1 MGFGIMDALTEGQ
14 RQLERAARLLDVA
27 GPQGTKTPV
36 HRALEQLFCEARTR
50 SQPHGSLA
58 AAAPYGAVGTSR
70 LLQGTS
76 AQRLAREVTDFCLSS
91 SGGGSAGSSGGIVG
105 AAGATS
111 LGLTTAPEDQPHL
124 GVREFFSLRR
134 ERLLMETVEEAHRDC
149 MRGFERH
156 AFEQVEKDW
165 DDTKAQ
171 IMGLAAPNC
180 DDLGVLT
187 MSPPPQDAAIIDALL
202 AEAGVSRPLVRN
214 ISALSCESCPPYR
227 EELVECWRIVGY
239 ELQSTPRAVTCGA
252 LRYLQDKYAEDIK
265 EAVYRSADAQLG
277 GVPDAWAIVCGY
289 GRVKFETD
297 DFPSCAAHVWFA
309 AYVATRAGIAHL
321 LVELP
326 DRGAPCSDRCPALR
340 TVCALMARRLQAV
353 AAAAPNSAG
362 QQSQDFAMGGDA
374 DPADLLRADLAE
386 TGGSPF
392 HDILLALLLGRRFGL
407 GGLPEGTVEDWIWFR
422 LHALQIGAGDINQA
436 PEFAQQLEAL
446 RQHTLTLRPSHYDP
460 MGSGAA
466 PPSGFGAPGEQP
478 LPAMGVHSYGAA
490 QTLNSVKVLLLT
502 GQFGRAVQELRAQD
516 RCLWGPALHIAL
528 VLHRAGA
535 LGALA
540 GSGPP
545 TNVAGLVCDYAC
557 RFGCG
562 DQLRYLRALDPADRV
577 QALQRLLLRG
587 DIGTSDELLGFIDA
601 NGQHHPGLLELTL
614 HEDGLGGQ
622 PEFVKLCADTG
633 SAAYEHGQYR
643 EALRLFHLGRCHT
656 EVLRVLSRCLRLPM
670 WRDPAAAGSEEAERL
685 SSDIDRFFG
694 IYERNLDRYALSSQ
708 SWAIAR
714 KLYAA
719 RLFHVLC
726 DRGRP
731 EAALDLFEREQLLPL
746 GSEDG
751 PQDTEAD
758 SEVLAEYPRIVGDYV
773 RALWHMASQGAIP
786 EVVLRARTKQL
797 QAFLALHLS
806 CCVVLDQ
813 QTAAAL
819 ARLAMC

>member
-1 MGFGIMDALTEGQ
+1 
-14 RQLERAARLLDVA
+14 
-27 GPQGTKTPV
+27 
-36 HRALEQLFCEARTR
+36 
-50 SQPHGSLA
+50 
-58 AAAPYGAVGTSR
+58 
-70 LLQGTS
+70 
-76 AQRLAREVTDFCLSS
+76 
-91 SGGGSAGSSGGIVG
+91 
-105 AAGATS
+105 
-111 LGLTTAPEDQPHL
+111 
-124 GVREFFSLRR
+124 
-134 ERLLMETVEEAHRDC
+134 
-149 MRGFERH
+149 
-156 AFEQVEKDW
+156 
-165 DDTKAQ
+165 
-171 IMGLAAPNC
+171 
-180 DDLGVLT
+180 

-643 EALRLFHLGRCHT
+643 EAPRDRRKPNASPQTSIVSSESMNGTWTVTRFPRSLGPSPGNSTRRGYSTCSATGAGQRQRLTSSSVSSFCPLAPKTVRRTLRPTARYSPST
-656 EVLRVLSRCLRLPM
+656 RVLLAIMCGPSGTWRRKALYRRWCFGRGPSNCRPSWPCTCRAASCSTSRQRP
-670 WRDPAAAGSEEAERL
+670 R
-685 SSDIDRFFG
+685 
-694 IYERNLDRYALSSQ
+694 SQ
-708 SWAIAR
+708 GWPCVDLQTSWAR
-714 KLYAA
+714 
-719 RLFHVLC
+719 
-726 DRGRP
+726 
-731 EAALDLFEREQLLPL
+731 
-746 GSEDG
+746 SEKG
-751 PQDTEAD
+751 
-758 SEVLAEYPRIVGDYV
+758 
-773 RALWHMASQGAIP
+773 
-786 EVVLRARTKQL
+786 KK
-797 QAFLALHLS
+797 
-806 CCVVLDQ
+806 
-813 QTAAAL
+813 
-819 ARLAMC
+819 